1 MFKWSQIN
9 TIDSLFVAA
18 IHQMQSN
25 ECDYHNVDHIA
36 AMYQYLHDTN
46 ESYDEALDWAILYH
60 DVVYDDH
67 PDKEERSAKYFAE
80 HALRTMST
88 HFVSQ
93 VEELIMATKLH
104 IVEKPHWSPIIRADL
119 HALTDLE
126 TTQTNAELIKT
137 ESMKLYRCSEEEWAK
152 GTVEFMQGLCKR
164 VHDNAEKYDRRHRD
178 FHLKVYD
185 GCIETIKVAKKVVDK
200 SSESAYIHNNKG
212 DL

>member
-9 TIDSLFVAA
+9 TIDPLFLTAA
-18 IHQMQSN
+18 RQIHLN
-25 ECDYHNVDHIA
+25 RCDYHNIDHIT

-46 ESYDEALDWAILYH
+46 EPYNEALDWAILYH
-60 DVVYDDH
+60 DVVYDGH

-80 HALRTMST
+80 QALRSMST

-126 TTQTNAELIKT
+126 TARTNAELIKA
-137 ESMKLYRCSEEEWAK
+137 ESMKLYGCSEEEWAK
-152 GTVEFMQGLCKR
+152 GTVDLIQGLCKR
-164 VHDNAEKYDRRHRD
+164 VHDNAEKHDRRHRN

-185 GCIETIKVAKKVVDK
+185 GCIETIKTAKKSLNK
-200 SSESAYIHNNKG
+200 SC
-212 DL
+212 